1 MKSGVVASVGV
12 HLVVIGWGLFSFSAS
27 PLDASHIETLPVEFI
42 EIAEVTDLELG
53 KKSAEVA
60 ETPSPNDQTEKVA
73 ETPPENQLAGEDKPK
88 PPPPPPPPP
97 PPEAAPPAPEP
108 EAQPAEA
115 PAPPADA
122 APEAIPEQ
130 AAEEPP
136 PQEAAPPPQ
145 QAAAAPPAPR
155 VRPDRPAPPT
165 PPAPEVPTTRDT
177 FTEDIAALIDRSA
190 TGTAQMPSQ
199 APASLGVATG
209 TQGARMTQS
218 EIDAL
223 RSQITR
229 CWVIPTGWTN
239 PREVT
244 VSVRFQLNLDGTVA
258 GMPEVVEFPA
268 SQYGP
273 VAGDNAIR
281 AVMQC
286 GPYALP
292 SEKYEQWKDVQLRFS
307 PVS

>member
-1 MKSGVVASVGV
+1 MKSGVIASVV
-12 HLVVIGWGLFSFSAS
+12 AHLAIIGWGLFSFSAS

-42 EIAEVTDLELG
+42 EIAELTDLELG
-53 KKSAEVA
+53 KKSAEEA
-60 ETPSPNDQTEKVA
+60 ETPSPNDPTETAA
-73 ETPPENQLAGEDKPK
+73 ETPPETDLAGEDKPK

-97 PPEAAPPAPEP
+97 EAAPPAPP
-108 EAQPAEA
+108 AEAEAVEA

-145 QAAAAPPAPR
+145 QVAAAPPTPR
-155 VRPDRPAPPT
+155 ARPDRPTPEAPQ
-165 PPAPEVPTTRDT
+165 APEAPTTSDT
-177 FTEDIAALIDRSA
+177 FTQDIAALIDRSA
-190 TGTAQMPSQ
+190 TGSAQMPSE

-229 CWVIPTGWTN
+229 CWVIPTGWTA

-244 VSVRFQLNLDGTVA
+244 VSVRFQLNLDGSVA
-258 GMPEVVEFPA
+258 GMPEVVEYPA

-273 VAGDNAIR
+273 VAGDNAVR

-292 SEKYEQWKDVQLRFS
+292 AEKYDQWKDVQLRFS
-307 PVS
+307 PVG

>member
-1 MKSGVVASVGV
+1 MRAGLIASIAA
-12 HLVVIGWGLFSFSAS
+12 HLVIIGWGLISLGGA
-27 PLDASHIETLPVEFI
+27 PLDASNIETVPI
-42 EIAEVTDLELG
+42 ELVDIAEITDLERG
-53 KKSAEVA
+53 KTSAEEA
-60 ETPSPNDQTEKVA
+60 ETPSPNDPTEKAA
-73 ETPPENQLAGEDKPK
+73 ETPPENDLAGDDKPT

-97 PPEAAPPAPEP
+97 PPEAAPPDAA
-108 EAQPAEA
+108 EAEAETPPPPAEA
-115 PAPPADA
+115 E
-122 APEAIPEQ
+122 PEAIPET

-136 PQEAAPPPQ
+136 PPTEAAPPKEV
-145 QAAAAPPAPR
+145 AAAPPAPR
-155 VRPDRPAPPT
+155 IRPDRPAPDAPQT
-165 PPAPEVPTTRDT
+165 PEAPETSDT

-190 TGTAQMPSQ
+190 TGTAQAPSSS
-199 APASLGVATG
+199 PATLGVSTG
-209 TQGARMTQS
+209 NADAKMTQS

-229 CWVIPTGWTN
+229 CWVIPQGWTS

-244 VSVRFQLNLDGTVA
+244 VSVRFQLNPDGTVA
-258 GMPEVVEFPA
+258 GMPEVVEYPA

-292 SEKYEQWKDVQLRFS
+292 AEKYNQWKDVQLRFT
-307 PVS
+307 PQG